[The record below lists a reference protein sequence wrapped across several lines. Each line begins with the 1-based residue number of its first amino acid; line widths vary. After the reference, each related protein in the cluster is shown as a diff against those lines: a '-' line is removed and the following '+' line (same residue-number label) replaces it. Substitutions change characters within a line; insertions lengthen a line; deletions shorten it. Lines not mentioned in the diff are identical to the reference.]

1 MGNGPG
7 GGGRGRGGGGGIGKW
22 EWAGGEEGT
31 VEGGDER
38 CGAEKK
44 RRRQVRMIC
53 TVKCVYVWTIVIM

>member
-1 MGNGPG
+1 MVLE
-7 GGGRGRGGGGGIGKW
+7 W

-31 VEGGDER
+31 VEGCGER